1 MAAEVILNVR
11 SRSKEEL
18 GSAASRRLRRA
29 GEVPATIYGQGE
41 ASRSA
46 VVNARELRQAL
57 TTDAGAN
64 VLITLSFD
72 DDSTDLA
79 MARDLVRHPVQDIY
93 THLDFLR
100 VSRTEKVTAE
110 VMVHI
115 EGEPIGVKEEGG
127 IIEQQIHAVQVLALP
142 GDVPESL
149 KLDIADLHVGDQA
162 IVSDICVPDSV
173 EILNDPGTVIVSLV
187 TTRAVVAA
195 LEEEGG
201 EQAGEDGDGEA
212 AAEKD

>member
-201 EQAGEDGDGEA
+201 EEAGEDGDGEA